1 MDLRRSPGAQGKL
14 RNMGFFEAIKVAL
27 QSLWAN
33 KMRTVLTTIG
43 VTISVSSVIA
53 VITLSNG
60 AKMFVVKKIL
70 SHGSDTLTVTRL
82 PAVIF
87 SGEEYL
93 KFNKR
98 KDITYD
104 DYLYLKQSCTRCLT
118 IGAQLSSSG
127 TVVNGKQS
135 STNTGITGWTAS
147 MLEIEDLN
155 VVEGRVL
162 TPMDDNMGTHDIV
175 VGYDIVD
182 NLLPNID
189 PIGQEIRVDGEMY
202 TIVGVGERKGEIFG
216 QSEDNYVDMPLS
228 TYLHT
233 HGEHQSLDIS
243 AKAGSAPG
251 ALENLT
257 DEVRA
262 LMRSRR
268 HDVTGGD
275 DSFSI
280 QTNDTFISL
289 FNQITGMFATV
300 IIGIASISLVVGGV
314 VIMNIML
321 VSVTERT
328 REIGIRKALG
338 AKRQDVLLQF
348 LIESA
353 GMALLG
359 GFFGIVLGVS
369 VAEAVTH
376 IVGFPS
382 AVALWSVLLGLFVAL
397 SVGIFFGVYP
407 AHKAAILDPI
417 VALRAE
423 L

>member
-1 MDLRRSPGAQGKL
+1 
-14 RNMGFFEAIKVAL
+14 MGFAEAISVAL

-33 KMRTVLTTIG
+33 KMRTILTIIG
-43 VTISVSSVIA
+43 VVIGVASVIA

-60 AKMFVVKKIL
+60 AKMFVVKKIAN
-70 SHGSDTLTVTRL
+70 HGSDTLTLQRL
-82 PAVIF
+82 NPVIF
-87 SGEEYL
+87 SGDEYV
-93 KFNKR
+93 KETKR
-98 KDITYD
+98 KNIVYD
-104 DYLYLKQSCTRCLT
+104 DFLYLQRSCTRCVS
-118 IGAQLSSSG
+118 IGASLSSSG

-135 STNTGITGWTAS
+135 TTNTAISGWTSS
-147 MLEIEDLN
+147 MFEINNLN
-155 VVEGRVL
+155 VVEGRAL
-162 TPMDDNMGTHDIV
+162 TPMDDQMGTHSIV

-182 NLLPNID
+182 NLLPNQD
-189 PIGQEIRVDGEMY
+189 PVGSELRVDGEIY
-202 TIVGVGERKGEIFG
+202 TVVGVGERKGEIFG

-233 HGEHQSLDIS
+233 HGEHQSLSIS
-243 AKAGSAPG
+243 AKAGMTPG
-251 ALENLT
+251 ALDNLI

-268 HDVTGGD
+268 HDAVGAD
-275 DSFSI
+275 DDFAI
-280 QTNDTFISL
+280 LTNDTFISL
-289 FNQITGMFATV
+289 FNQITGMFAGI
-300 IIGIASISLVVGGV
+300 IIGIAAISLVVGGV

-338 AKRQDVLLQF
+338 AKRRDVMLQF

-353 GMALLG
+353 SMALLG
-359 GFFGIVLGVS
+359 GFFGVLLGVA
-369 VAEAVTH
+369 VAETVTTV
-376 IVGFPS
+376 VGFPS
-382 AVALWSVLLGLFVAL
+382 AVAVWAVFLGLFVAT
-397 SVGIFFGVYP
+397 SVGVFFGVYP